1 MYQTQDNS
9 NKVKILT
16 VDSLFRDKNSSK
28 SHKKT
33 NNFQITYDEAINNVS
48 KLELVEYS
56 GPTSIRIIS
65 DQIKNNV
72 FKLII
77 NHVTGPSVHYV
88 KTPDIFRI
96 ERNIMNNDS
105 IDTFVQNINTQLQII
120 SSSFT
125 YITSIKLKFFH
136 EIDSEV
142 SNNELVNDRSI
153 YFEIISNNVININ
166 SVEVDFTK
174 DENDNDI
181 ILERSL
187 GYILGFREKTL
198 TINNISG
205 NHQPYRIKSD
215 SSIDLNNNFKYA
227 YLVLDDNTT
236 NSDSTIVTQN
246 MKSKGVCSGSFKN
259 GGNIIGKI
267 IYRNELNYNFFNRVI
282 STPREYFGNVDL
294 VKFSVALVN
303 EYGDYIDTQNLDWSF
318 TLKLTTQY

>member
-1 MYQTQDNS
+1 MYQTQGNS

-16 VDSLFRDKNSSK
+16 IDSLFRDTNSSK
-28 SHKKT
+28 SNKQT
-33 NNFQITYDEAINNVS
+33 NHFQVTYDEPINNVS

-56 GPTSIRIIS
+56 GPTSVRIIS
-65 DQIKNNV
+65 DKIKNNV
-72 FKLII
+72 FKIKII
-77 NHVTGPSVHYV
+77 KVNGKTLTQYV

-96 ERNIMNNDS
+96 ERNIMNNNSLDM
-105 IDTFVQNINTQLQII
+105 FVQNINSQLTKLGLEVDADFGHA
-120 SSSFT
+120 S
-125 YITSIKLKFFH
+125 LKFLH
-136 EIDSEV
+136 DIDSNI
-142 SNNELVNDRSI
+142 SNNALINDRSI
-153 YFEIISNNVININ
+153 YFQYEGGSHIN

-174 DENDNDI
+174 DENDDDI
-181 ILERSL
+181 IFERSL
-187 GYILGFREKTL
+187 GYILGFRNKSIKL
-198 TINNISG
+198 DLNGTIDTK
-205 NHQPYRIKSD
+205 RVKSE

-267 IYRNELNYNFFNRVI
+267 IYRNELNYNFYNRVI

-303 EYGDYIDTQNLDWSF
+303 EYGEYIDTQNMDWSF
-318 TLKLTTQY
+318 TLKLTTHN

>member
-1 MYQTQDNS
+1 MYQTQGNS

-16 VDSLFRDKNSSK
+16 IDSLFRDTNSSK
-28 SHKKT
+28 SNKQT
-33 NNFQITYDEAINNVS
+33 NHFQVTYDEPINNVS

-56 GPTSIRIIS
+56 GPTSVRIIS
-65 DQIKNNV
+65 DKIKNNV
-72 FKLII
+72 FKIKII
-77 NHVTGPSVHYV
+77 KVNGKTLTQYV

-96 ERNIMNNDS
+96 ERNIMNNNSLDM
-105 IDTFVQNINTQLQII
+105 FVQNINSQLTKLGLEVDADFGHA
-120 SSSFT
+120 S
-125 YITSIKLKFFH
+125 LKFLH
-136 EIDSEV
+136 DIDSNI
-142 SNNELVNDRSI
+142 SNNALINDRSI
-153 YFEIISNNVININ
+153 YFQYEGQSNIY

-174 DENDNDI
+174 DENDDDI
-181 ILERSL
+181 IFERSL
-187 GYILGFREKTL
+187 GYILGFRNKSIKL
-198 TINNISG
+198 DLNGTIDTK
-205 NHQPYRIKSD
+205 RVKSE

-267 IYRNELNYNFFNRVI
+267 IYRNELNYNFYNRVI

-303 EYGDYIDTQNLDWSF
+303 EYGEYIDTQNMDWSF
-318 TLKLTTQY
+318 TLKLTTHN

>member
-1 MYQTQDNS
+1 MYQTQGNS

-16 VDSLFRDKNSSK
+16 IDSLFRDTNSSK
-28 SHKKT
+28 SNKQT
-33 NNFQITYDEAINNVS
+33 NHFQVTYDEPINNVS

-56 GPTSIRIIS
+56 GPTSVRIIS
-65 DQIKNNV
+65 DKIKNNV
-72 FKLII
+72 FKMKII
-77 NHVTGPSVHYV
+77 RVNGSTLTQYV

-96 ERNIMNNDS
+96 ERNIMNNNSLDM
-105 IDTFVQNINTQLQII
+105 FVQNINSQLTKLGLEVDADFGHA
-120 SSSFT
+120 S
-125 YITSIKLKFFH
+125 LKFLH
-136 EIDSEV
+136 DIDSNI
-142 SNNELVNDRSI
+142 SNNALINDRSI
-153 YFEIISNNVININ
+153 YFQYEGQSNIY

-174 DENDNDI
+174 DENDDDI
-181 ILERSL
+181 IFERSL
-187 GYILGFREKTL
+187 GYILGFRNKNIKL
-198 TINNISG
+198 DLNGTIDTK
-205 NHQPYRIKSD
+205 RVKSE

-267 IYRNELNYNFFNRVI
+267 IYRNELNYNFYNRVI

-303 EYGDYIDTQNLDWSF
+303 EYGEYIDTQNMDWSF
-318 TLKLTTQY
+318 TLKLTTHN

>member
-1 MYQTQDNS
+1 MYQTQGNS

-16 VDSLFRDKNSSK
+16 IDSLFRDTNSSK
-28 SHKKT
+28 SNKQT
-33 NNFQITYDEAINNVS
+33 NHFQVTYDEPINNVS

-56 GPTSIRIIS
+56 GPTSVRIIS
-65 DQIKNNV
+65 DKIKNNV
-72 FKLII
+72 FKIKI
-77 NHVTGPSVHYV
+77 NRVNGSTSTQYV

-96 ERNIMNNDS
+96 ERNIMNNNSLDM
-105 IDTFVQNINTQLQII
+105 FVQNINSQLTKLGLEVDADFGHA
-120 SSSFT
+120 S
-125 YITSIKLKFFH
+125 LKFLH
-136 EIDSEV
+136 DIDSNI
-142 SNNELVNDRSI
+142 SNNALINDRSI
-153 YFEIISNNVININ
+153 YFQYEGQSNIY

-174 DENDNDI
+174 DENDDDI
-181 ILERSL
+181 IFERSL
-187 GYILGFREKTL
+187 GYILGFRNKNIKL
-198 TINNISG
+198 DLNGTIDTK
-205 NHQPYRIKSD
+205 RVKSE

-267 IYRNELNYNFFNRVI
+267 IYRNELNYNFYNRVI

-303 EYGDYIDTQNLDWSF
+303 EYGEYIDTQNMDWSF
-318 TLKLTTQY
+318 TLKLTTHN

>member
-33 NNFQITYDEAINNVS
+33 NNFQITYDEPINNVS

-72 FKLII
+72 FKLTI
-77 NHVTGPSVHYV
+77 NDGVSVVHYV

-105 IDTFVQNINTQLQII
+105 INNFVQNINTQLQLI
-120 SSSFT
+120 SNQ
-125 YITSIKLKFFH
+125 YNDITSIKLLFLH
-136 EIDSEV
+136 EIDNEV
-142 SNNELVNDRSI
+142 SNNELVNDRSV
-153 YFEIISNNVININ
+153 YFEIISNNATNII
-166 SVEVDFTK
+166 SIEVDFTK

-187 GYILGFREKTL
+187 GYILGFREKSI
-198 TINNISG
+198 TINNILT
-205 NHQPYRIKSD
+205 NHQAYRIKSD

>member
-1 MYQTQDNS
+1 MYQTQGNS

-16 VDSLFRDKNSSK
+16 IDSLFRDTNSSK
-28 SHKKT
+28 SNKQT
-33 NNFQITYDEAINNVS
+33 NHFQVTYDEPINNVS

-56 GPTSIRIIS
+56 GPTSVRIIS
-65 DQIKNNV
+65 DKIKNNV
-72 FKLII
+72 FKIKII
-77 NHVTGPSVHYV
+77 KVNGKTLTQYV

-96 ERNIMNNDS
+96 ERNIMNNNSLDM
-105 IDTFVQNINTQLQII
+105 FVQNINSQLTKLGVEVDANFGHA
-120 SSSFT
+120 S
-125 YITSIKLKFFH
+125 LKFLH
-136 EIDSEV
+136 DIDSNI
-142 SNNELVNDRSI
+142 SNNALINDRSI
-153 YFEIISNNVININ
+153 YFQYEGQSNIY

-174 DENDNDI
+174 DENDDDI
-181 ILERSL
+181 IFERSL
-187 GYILGFREKTL
+187 GYILGFRNKSIKL
-198 TINNISG
+198 DLNGTIDTK
-205 NHQPYRIKSD
+205 RVKSE

-267 IYRNELNYNFFNRVI
+267 IYRNELNYNFYNRVI

-303 EYGDYIDTQNLDWSF
+303 EYGEYIDTQNMDWSF
-318 TLKLTTQY
+318 TLKLTTHN

>member
-1 MYQTQDNS
+1 MYQTRGNS

-16 VDSLFRDKNSSK
+16 IDSLFRDTNSSK
-28 SHKKT
+28 SNKQT
-33 NNFQITYDEAINNVS
+33 NHFQVTYDEPINNVS

-56 GPTSIRIIS
+56 GPTSVRIIS
-65 DQIKNNV
+65 DKIKNNV
-72 FKLII
+72 FKIKII
-77 NHVTGPSVHYV
+77 KVNGKTLTQYV

-96 ERNIMNNDS
+96 ERNIMNNNSLDM
-105 IDTFVQNINTQLQII
+105 FVQNINSQLTKLGVEVDANFGHA
-120 SSSFT
+120 S
-125 YITSIKLKFFH
+125 LKFLH
-136 EIDSEV
+136 DIDSNI
-142 SNNELVNDRSI
+142 SNNALINDRSI
-153 YFEIISNNVININ
+153 YFQYEGQSNIY

-174 DENDNDI
+174 DENDDDI
-181 ILERSL
+181 IFERSL
-187 GYILGFREKTL
+187 GYILGFRNKSIKL
-198 TINNISG
+198 DLNGTIDTK
-205 NHQPYRIKSD
+205 RVKSE

-267 IYRNELNYNFFNRVI
+267 IYRNELNYNFYNRVI

-303 EYGDYIDTQNLDWSF
+303 EYGEYIDTQNMDWSF
-318 TLKLTTQY
+318 TLKLTTHN

>member
-33 NNFQITYDEAINNVS
+33 NNFQITYDEPINNVS

-72 FKLII
+72 FKLTI
-77 NHVTGPSVHYV
+77 NNVNGPSVHYV
-88 KTPDIFRI
+88 KSPDIFRI
-96 ERNIMNNDS
+96 ERNIMNFNS
-105 IDTFVQNINTQLQII
+105 IETFVQNINTQLQLI
-120 SSSFT
+120 SQQFAH
-125 YITSIKLKFFH
+125 ITSIKLKFIH
-136 EIDSEV
+136 EIDV
-142 SNNELVNDRSI
+142 LIANNELVNDRSV
-153 YFEIISNNVININ
+153 YFEVIANNAANID

-187 GYILGFREKTL
+187 GYILGFREKTISVNIL
-198 TINNISG
+198 NNHAS
-205 NHQPYRIKSD
+205 NKVKSD

>member
-1 MYQTQDNS
+1 MYQTQGNS

-16 VDSLFRDKNSSK
+16 IDSLFRDTNSSK
-28 SHKKT
+28 SNKQT
-33 NNFQITYDEAINNVS
+33 NHFQVTYDEPINNVS

-56 GPTSIRIIS
+56 GPTSVRIIS
-65 DQIKNNV
+65 DKIKNNV
-72 FKLII
+72 FKMKII
-77 NHVTGPSVHYV
+77 RVNGSTLTQYV

-96 ERNIMNNDS
+96 ERNIMNNNSLDM
-105 IDTFVQNINTQLQII
+105 FVQNINSQLTKLGLEVDADFGHA
-120 SSSFT
+120 S
-125 YITSIKLKFFH
+125 LKFLH
-136 EIDSEV
+136 DIDSNI
-142 SNNELVNDRSI
+142 SNNALINDRSI
-153 YFEIISNNVININ
+153 YFQYEGQSNIY

-174 DENDNDI
+174 DENDDDI
-181 ILERSL
+181 IFERSL
-187 GYILGFREKTL
+187 GYILGFRNKSIKL
-198 TINNISG
+198 DLNGTIDTK
-205 NHQPYRIKSD
+205 RVKSE

-267 IYRNELNYNFFNRVI
+267 IYRNELNYNFYNRVI

-303 EYGDYIDTQNLDWSF
+303 EYGEYIDTQNMDWSF
-318 TLKLTTQY
+318 TLKLTTHN

>member
-1 MYQTQDNS
+1 MYQTQGNS

-16 VDSLFRDKNSSK
+16 IDSLFRDTNSSK
-28 SHKKT
+28 SNKQT
-33 NNFQITYDEAINNVS
+33 NHFQVTYDEPINNVS

-56 GPTSIRIIS
+56 GPTSVRIIS
-65 DQIKNNV
+65 DKIKNNV
-72 FKLII
+72 FKIKII
-77 NHVTGPSVHYV
+77 KVNGKTLTQYV

-96 ERNIMNNDS
+96 ERNIMNNNSLDM
-105 IDTFVQNINTQLQII
+105 FVQNINSQLTKLGVDVDADFGNA
-120 SSSFT
+120 S
-125 YITSIKLKFFH
+125 LKFLH
-136 EIDSEV
+136 DIDSNI
-142 SNNELVNDRSI
+142 SNNALINDRSI
-153 YFEIISNNVININ
+153 YFQYEGQSNIY

-174 DENDNDI
+174 DENDDDI
-181 ILERSL
+181 IFERSL
-187 GYILGFREKTL
+187 GYILGFRNKSIKL
-198 TINNISG
+198 DLNGTIDTK
-205 NHQPYRIKSD
+205 RVKSE

-267 IYRNELNYNFFNRVI
+267 IYRNELNYNFYNRVI

-303 EYGDYIDTQNLDWSF
+303 EYGEYIDTQNMDWSF
-318 TLKLTTQY
+318 TLKLTTHN